1 MQNPWQV
8 PGRLTGLK
16 PPSFAA
22 GEPLLPPPIPPDP
35 PDSSSSLSPQHF
47 PPLSSPPSAPISTGP
62 STVRKGSK
70 YALSTTDVT
79 MAPVDSLNS
88 ALPQFGTISSI
99 PKEGLENQT
108 GPIPESE
115 KVTVPH
121 SGSEPNISE
130 TLKTI
135 PPKNSPI
142 FTNKA
147 SSHPTSPLA
156 STTSEL
162 NPIEHV
168 SSSPPP
174 LATSSA
180 PLPKPSSQPPP
191 SGRPRVLI
199 PDSVFQKGADIHKDF
214 IICYF
219 NGKAPPFSQTQSVFN
234 HLWGKGK
241 RLEIHNNPVNRTVLV
256 RIQSDYLRQKILEKN
271 IWYVGD
277 SMFHTA
283 LWSSV
288 HSKNTPPLKAIKI
301 WAHLTGVPLDLRY
314 KEGLSLVA
322 GLVGDPKETD
332 DFTLNLVSLTLAH
345 VKVEV
350 DLTKPLPSVVEFESQ
365 SGEVVE
371 VSVHYPW
378 GKKNPE
384 PVKHNKKYQSVA
396 KPKQGTYVKKY
407 QLPSKAAAQNPVP
420 MGSESPNINL
430 INNFASLASNE
441 GTPQIVMS
449 SGRFAGSQ
457 LLSLPPSSNPFL
469 SPDPP
474 PRPSLKRSRSSP
486 TLSPPLTSQPTPFHQ
501 FKTPSKTSQN
511 PLFPFTNSPSFD
523 VLNPRPFNQ
532 TLSLTLP
539 PPLPSAPDPT
549 TTSSYVFPVSP
560 ILSGEQINIS

>member
-1 MQNPWQV
+1 
-8 PGRLTGLK
+8 
-16 PPSFAA
+16 
-22 GEPLLPPPIPPDP
+22 
-35 PDSSSSLSPQHF
+35 
-47 PPLSSPPSAPISTGP
+47 
-62 STVRKGSK
+62 
-70 YALSTTDVT
+70 
-79 MAPVDSLNS
+79 
-88 ALPQFGTISSI
+88 
-99 PKEGLENQT
+99 
-108 GPIPESE
+108 
-115 KVTVPH
+115 
-121 SGSEPNISE
+121 
-130 TLKTI
+130 
-135 PPKNSPI
+135 
-142 FTNKA
+142 
-147 SSHPTSPLA
+147 
-156 STTSEL
+156 
-162 NPIEHV
+162 
-168 SSSPPP
+168 
-174 LATSSA
+174 
-180 PLPKPSSQPPP
+180 
-191 SGRPRVLI
+191 
-199 PDSVFQKGADIHKDF
+199 
-214 IICYF
+214 
-219 NGKAPPFSQTQSVFN
+219 
-234 HLWGKGK
+234 
-241 RLEIHNNPVNRTVLV
+241 
-256 RIQSDYLRQKILEKN
+256 
-271 IWYVGD
+271 
-277 SMFHTA
+277 MFHTA

-350 DLTKPLPSVVEFESQ
+350 DLTKPLPSVVEFERQ

-378 GKKNPE
+378 VPPTCSHCHELGHIVRNCLLYTPPAEDSTADQGKKNPE

-396 KPKQGTYVKKY
+396 KPKQGTYVRKY

-441 GTPQIVMS
+441 GAPQIVMS
-449 SGRFAGSQ
+449 SGRIAGSQ

-511 PLFPFTNSPSFD
+511 PLFPFTNSPSLD

-539 PPLPSAPDPT
+539 PPFPSAPDPT

>member
-1 MQNPWQV
+1 
-8 PGRLTGLK
+8 
-16 PPSFAA
+16 
-22 GEPLLPPPIPPDP
+22 
-35 PDSSSSLSPQHF
+35 
-47 PPLSSPPSAPISTGP
+47 
-62 STVRKGSK
+62 
-70 YALSTTDVT
+70 
-79 MAPVDSLNS
+79 
-88 ALPQFGTISSI
+88 
-99 PKEGLENQT
+99 
-108 GPIPESE
+108 
-115 KVTVPH
+115 
-121 SGSEPNISE
+121 
-130 TLKTI
+130 
-135 PPKNSPI
+135 
-142 FTNKA
+142 
-147 SSHPTSPLA
+147 
-156 STTSEL
+156 
-162 NPIEHV
+162 
-168 SSSPPP
+168 
-174 LATSSA
+174 
-180 PLPKPSSQPPP
+180 
-191 SGRPRVLI
+191 
-199 PDSVFQKGADIHKDF
+199 
-214 IICYF
+214 
-219 NGKAPPFSQTQSVFN
+219 
-234 HLWGKGK
+234 
-241 RLEIHNNPVNRTVLV
+241 
-256 RIQSDYLRQKILEKN
+256 
-271 IWYVGD
+271 
-277 SMFHTA
+277 MFHTA

-378 GKKNPE
+378 VPPTCSHCHELGHIVRNCLLYTPPAEDSTADQGKKNPE

-511 PLFPFTNSPSFD
+511 PLFPFTNSPSLD

-549 TTSSYVFPVSP
+549 TTSSYVQILAQSNQCITCKIGFPNQAPIIYSAIYASNLSADRIDLWAELIQLQSYLDLENCCWVLGGDFNQILWPSEHSNGHLNTPDSLMYQLQDCLLQFGVFDLRFIGPAHTRTNSQPSNPISKKLDRLLVNPYIVATFPNALASFLPPLISDHAPCILDLAFSLPKAGTQPFKFQNYLTKHPKFAQLINDVWFQAGTSSP
-560 ILSGEQINIS
+560 KSFSFDIPGRA

>member
-62 STVRKGSK
+62 STIHKGSK
-70 YALSTTDVT
+70 YALSTIDAT

-108 GPIPESE
+108 GPIPGSE

-121 SGSEPNISE
+121 SRSEPNISE

-147 SSHPTSPLA
+147 SSHLTSPLT

-162 NPIEHV
+162 NPNEHV

-180 PLPKPSSQPPP
+180 PLPKPSSQPVRQTLVERLRLSEDKSLQRLAPVTIAP

-199 PDSVFQKGADIHKDF
+199 PDSIFQKGVDIHKDF

-219 NGKAPPFSQTQSVFN
+219 NGKASPFSQTQSVFN

-314 KEGLSLVA
+314 KEGLSLVV
-322 GLVGDPKETD
+322 GLVGDPKEID
-332 DFTLNLVSLTLAH
+332 DFNLNLVSLTLAH

-350 DLTKPLPSVVEFESQ
+350 DLTKPLPSVVEFERQ
-365 SGEVVE
+365 SGKVVE

-378 GKKNPE
+378 VPSTCYHCHKLGHIVRNCLLYTPPAEDSTADQGKKNSE

-396 KPKQGTYVKKY
+396 KPKQGTYVRKY

-420 MGSESPNINL
+420 MGSESLNINL

-441 GTPQIVMS
+441 GAPQIVMS
-449 SGRFAGSQ
+449 SGRIVGSQ
-457 LLSLPPSSNPFL
+457 LLSIPPSL
-469 SPDPP
+469 SYLLILPLDPP
-474 PRPSLKRSRSSP
+474 
-486 TLSPPLTSQPTPFHQ
+486 
-501 FKTPSKTSQN
+501 
-511 PLFPFTNSPSFD
+511 
-523 VLNPRPFNQ
+523 
-532 TLSLTLP
+532 
-539 PPLPSAPDPT
+539 
-549 TTSSYVFPVSP
+549 
-560 ILSGEQINIS
+560 